1 MSREFSLLRISL
13 FATKHGLDANDGI
26 ESMLTKF
33 QPERPSEKNASV
45 GQREKNKRD
54 KLMRIKSAAREL
66 FVSKGYD
73 DTTTREIA
81 IRAGVGM
88 GTVFTYADNKRDLLF
103 LIANEDLAEATHRAA
118 LDLSSSAPMLTNL
131 ITIFRDHYEYFSHQP
146 ELSKLMLREMLFYD
160 SGEQANRFRATRE
173 NFISLIN
180 ESVRLAK
187 ERKEIVSDEDPQF
200 IGWVV
205 FCLYQV
211 EIRRWL
217 AEGNLDVPAG
227 IANLERAIRLLIYG
241 MSAGRPVG
249 RVVQPPF
256 KPKAGAKAAKGKV
269 RRAGNA

>member
-1 MSREFSLLRISL
+1 
-13 FATKHGLDANDGI
+13 
-26 ESMLTKF
+26 
-33 QPERPSEKNASV
+33 
-45 GQREKNKRD
+45 
-54 KLMRIKSAAREL
+54 
-66 FVSKGYD
+66 
-73 DTTTREIA
+73 
-81 IRAGVGM
+81 
-88 GTVFTYADNKRDLLF
+88 
-103 LIANEDLAEATHRAA
+103 
-118 LDLSSSAPMLTNL
+118 MLTNL
-131 ITIFRDHYEYFSHQP
+131 ITILRDHYEYFSHQP

-249 RVVQPPF
+249 RVVQQPF